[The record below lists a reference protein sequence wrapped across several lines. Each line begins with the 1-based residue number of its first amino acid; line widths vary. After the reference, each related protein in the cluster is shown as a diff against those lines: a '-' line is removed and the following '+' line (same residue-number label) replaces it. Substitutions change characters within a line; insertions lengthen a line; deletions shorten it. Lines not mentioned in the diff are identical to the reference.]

1 MTSVCES
8 DKIIIIKQARKEKTM
23 PVTSQKAKR
32 GRFIVIEGIDGSGK
46 STQISL
52 LAKKLGEMGRRVY
65 TTAEPTVSLTGG
77 MLRDALRGITQHTTC
92 EIAAMFLLDRISHNV
107 NPVNG
112 IEKFLASGVDVI
124 CDRYYY
130 SSLAYQGS
138 ETDFDWVLDMN
149 INCPEIRK
157 PDLCIFLDLE
167 PKKSLER
174 ISKNRM
180 VTEIYEELD
189 RLERYRKRYFDIFE
203 MLKFTDNIAII
214 DTARDIE
221 AVSAEVYSKVLEL
234 ER

>member
-1 MTSVCES
+1 MPFVP
-8 DKIIIIKQARKEKTM
+8 QKE
-23 PVTSQKAKR
+23 KR
-32 GRFIVIEGIDGSGK
+32 GRFIVVEGIDGSGK

-52 LAKKLGEMGRRVY
+52 LAKKLTEEGRRVY
-65 TTAEPTVSLTGG
+65 TTAVPTVSLTGG
-77 MLRDALRGITQHTTC
+77 MLRDALRGVTQHTTC

-112 IEKFLASGVDVI
+112 IEKFLSMGVDVI

-167 PKKSLER
+167 PDKSIER
-174 ISKNRM
+174 ISQNRLIK
-180 VTEIYEELD
+180 EIYEEKE
-189 RLERYRKRYFDIFE
+189 RLERYRKRYFEIFE

-214 DTARDIE
+214 DTNKEIS
-221 AVSAEVYSKVLEL
+221 AVAAEIYAEVSKLG
-234 ER
+234 

>member
-1 MTSVCES
+1 
-8 DKIIIIKQARKEKTM
+8 M
-23 PVTSQKAKR
+23 PFSAQKNKR

-52 LAKKLGEMGRRVY
+52 LAKRLTDEGRRVY

-77 MLRDALRGITQHTTC
+77 MLRDALRGVTQHTTC

-157 PDLCIFLDLE
+157 PDLCVFLDLE
-167 PKKSLER
+167 PDKCFDR

-180 VTEIYEELD
+180 VKEIYEEID
-189 RLERYRKRYFDIFE
+189 RLERYRKRYFEIFD

-214 DTARDIE
+214 DTNKEIN
-221 AVSAEVYSKVLEL
+221 AVAAEVYAKVAEL
-234 ER
+234 DV

>member
-1 MTSVCES
+1 MGFGN
-8 DKIIIIKQARKEKTM
+8 QKT
-23 PVTSQKAKR
+23 KR
-32 GRFIVIEGIDGSGK
+32 GRFIVVEGIDGSGK

-52 LAKKLGEMGRRVY
+52 LAKRLGEEGRKVY

-77 MLRDALRGITQHTTC
+77 MLRDALRGVTQHTTC

-157 PDLCIFLDLE
+157 PDLCIFFDLE
-167 PKKSLER
+167 PEQCLER
-174 ISKNRM
+174 ISKNRL
-180 VTEIYEELD
+180 VTEIYEEAD
-189 RLERYRKRYFDIFE
+189 RLTRYRKRYFEIFE

-214 DTARDIE
+214 NTNRDIE
-221 AVSAEVYSKVLEL
+221 SVANEVYEKVSALEV
-234 ER
+234 

>member
-1 MTSVCES
+1 
-8 DKIIIIKQARKEKTM
+8 M
-23 PVTSQKAKR
+23 PFSAQKAKR

-52 LAKKLGEMGRRVY
+52 LAKKLTEDGRKVY
-65 TTAEPTVSLTGG
+65 TTAEPTISLTGG
-77 MLRDALRGITQHTTC
+77 MLRDALRGVTQHTTC
-92 EIAAMFLLDRISHNV
+92 EIAAMFLLDRIAHNV

-167 PKKSLER
+167 PEKCFDR
-174 ISKNRM
+174 ISKNRLIK
-180 VTEIYEELD
+180 EIYEETE
-189 RLERYRKRYFDIFE
+189 RLERYRKRYFEIFD

-214 DTARDIE
+214 DTAKDIDSV
-221 AVSAEVYSKVLEL
+221 AAEVYAKVSEL
-234 ER
+234 DV

>member
-1 MTSVCES
+1 
-8 DKIIIIKQARKEKTM
+8 M
-23 PVTSQKAKR
+23 PFSAQKAKR

-52 LAKKLGEMGRRVY
+52 LAKRLGEDGRKVY
-65 TTAEPTVSLTGG
+65 TTAEPTISLTGG
-77 MLRDALRGITQHTTC
+77 MLRDALRGVTQHTTC
-92 EIAAMFLLDRISHNV
+92 EIAAMFLLDRIAHNV

-112 IEKFLASGVDVI
+112 IEKFLSSGVDVI

-167 PKKSLER
+167 PEKCFDR
-174 ISKNRM
+174 ISKNRL
-180 VTEIYEELD
+180 VKEIYEETE
-189 RLERYRKRYFDIFE
+189 RLERYRKRYFEIFD

-214 DTARDIE
+214 DTAKDIE
-221 AVSAEVYSKVLEL
+221 TVAAEVYAKVSEL
-234 ER
+234 NV

>member
-1 MTSVCES
+1 MPFSA
-8 DKIIIIKQARKEKTM
+8 QKT
-23 PVTSQKAKR
+23 KR

-52 LAKKLGEMGRRVY
+52 LAKRLTEDGRKVY
-65 TTAEPTVSLTGG
+65 TTAEPTISLTGG
-77 MLRDALRGITQHTTC
+77 MLRDALRGVTQHTTC
-92 EIAAMFLLDRISHNV
+92 EIAAMFLLDRIAHNV

-157 PDLCIFLDLE
+157 PDLCIFLDLDPE
-167 PKKSLER
+167 QCFDR
-174 ISKNRM
+174 ISKNRL
-180 VTEIYEELD
+180 VKEIYEETE
-189 RLERYRKRYFDIFE
+189 RLERYRKRYFEIFD

-214 DTARDIE
+214 DTAKDIN
-221 AVSAEVYSKVLEL
+221 AVAAEVYAKVSEL
-234 ER
+234 DV

>member
-1 MTSVCES
+1 
-8 DKIIIIKQARKEKTM
+8 M
-23 PVTSQKAKR
+23 PFSAQKAKR

-52 LAKKLGEMGRRVY
+52 LAKKLTEEGRKVY
-65 TTAEPTVSLTGG
+65 TTAEPTISLTGG
-77 MLRDALRGITQHTTC
+77 MLRDALRGVTQHTTC
-92 EIAAMFLLDRISHNV
+92 EIAAMFLLDRIAHNV

-167 PKKSLER
+167 PEKCFDR
-174 ISKNRM
+174 ISKNRL
-180 VTEIYEELD
+180 VKEIYEETE
-189 RLERYRKRYFDIFE
+189 RLERYRKRYFEIFD

-214 DTARDIE
+214 DTAKDIE
-221 AVSAEVYSKVLEL
+221 AVAADVYAKVSEL
-234 ER
+234 DV

>member
-1 MTSVCES
+1 
-8 DKIIIIKQARKEKTM
+8 M
-23 PVTSQKAKR
+23 PITAPKGKR

-52 LAKKLGEMGRRVY
+52 LAKKLNEDGRKVY

-77 MLRDALRGITQHTTC
+77 MLRDALRGVTQHTTC

-157 PDLCIFLDLE
+157 PDLCVFLDLD
-167 PKKSLER
+167 PDKCLDR
-174 ISKNRM
+174 ISKNRL
-180 VTEIYEELD
+180 VKEIYEEKE
-189 RLERYRKRYFDIFE
+189 RLERYRKRYFEIFE

-214 DTARDIE
+214 DTNKDIA
-221 AVSAEVYSKVLEL
+221 AVAAEVYKEVSKLDV
-234 ER
+234 

>member
-1 MTSVCES
+1 MHDNGS
-8 DKIIIIKQARKEKTM
+8 
-23 PVTSQKAKR
+23 KR

-46 STQISL
+46 STHIPL
-52 LAKKLGEMGRRVY
+52 LAKRLMADGRRVY

-77 MLRDALRGITQHTTC
+77 LLRDALSGITKKTTC
-92 EIAAMFLLDRISHNV
+92 EIASMFLLDRIFHNV

-112 IEKFLASGVDVI
+112 IEKFLSEGVDVI

-149 INCPEIRK
+149 LNCPEIRK

-167 PKKSLER
+167 TDKCIER

-180 VTEIYEELD
+180 VKEIYEEKD
-189 RLERYRKRYFDIFE
+189 RLDKYRKRYFDIFE
-203 MLKFTDNIAII
+203 MLKFTDNIAVL
-214 DTARDIE
+214 DTDRSIESIADDIYNLI
-221 AVSAEVYSKVLEL
+221 ADLEIKD
-234 ER
+234 

>member
-1 MTSVCES
+1 MN
-8 DKIIIIKQARKEKTM
+8 DKG
-23 PVTSQKAKR
+23 AKR

-46 STQISL
+46 STQIQL
-52 LAKKLGEMGRRVY
+52 LANRLTAAKRKVY

-77 MLRDALRGITQHTTC
+77 MLRDALRGVTKKTAC
-92 EIAAMFLLDRISHNV
+92 EIAAMFLLDRIFHNV

-157 PDLCIFLDLE
+157 PDICIFLDLD
-167 PKKSLER
+167 PDKCIER

-180 VTEIYEELD
+180 VTEIYEEKS
-189 RLERYRKRYFDIFE
+189 RLEKYRKRYFDIFE
-203 MLKFTDNIAII
+203 MLKFTDNIAVI
-214 DTARDIE
+214 DTDRSIESIADDIYGLVENLDIE
-221 AVSAEVYSKVLEL
+221 D
-234 ER
+234 

>member
-1 MTSVCES
+1 
-8 DKIIIIKQARKEKTM
+8 M
-23 PVTSQKAKR
+23 PFAAQKNKR

-52 LAKKLGEMGRRVY
+52 LAKKLTEDGRRVY
-65 TTAEPTVSLTGG
+65 TTAEPTVSMTGG
-77 MLRDALRGITQHTTC
+77 MLRDALRGVTQHTTC
-92 EIAAMFLLDRISHNV
+92 EIAAMFLLDRIAHNV

-167 PKKSLER
+167 PDKCLDR

-180 VTEIYEELD
+180 VKEIYEEID
-189 RLERYRKRYFDIFE
+189 RLERYRKRYFEIFD

-214 DTARDIE
+214 DTNKAIDEI
-221 AVSAEVYSKVLEL
+221 ADEVYSKVAEL
-234 ER
+234 DV

>member
-1 MTSVCES
+1 MT
-8 DKIIIIKQARKEKTM
+8 AM
-23 PVTSQKAKR
+23 PFSAQKAKR
-32 GRFIVIEGIDGSGK
+32 GKFIVIEGIDGSGK

-52 LAKKLGEMGRRVY
+52 LAKKLTEDGRRVY

-77 MLRDALRGITQHTTC
+77 MLRDALRGVTQHTTS
-92 EIAAMFLLDRISHNV
+92 EIAAMFLLDRIAHNV

-167 PKKSLER
+167 PDKCFDR

-180 VTEIYEELD
+180 VKEIYEETE
-189 RLERYRKRYFDIFE
+189 RLERYRKRYFEIFD

-214 DTARDIE
+214 DTNKDIN
-221 AVSAEVYSKVLEL
+221 AVAAEVYAKVSEL
-234 ER
+234 DA

>member
-1 MTSVCES
+1 
-8 DKIIIIKQARKEKTM
+8 M
-23 PVTSQKAKR
+23 PFSAQKAKR

-52 LAKKLGEMGRRVY
+52 LAKKLTEEGRKVY
-65 TTAEPTVSLTGG
+65 TTAEPTISLTGG
-77 MLRDALRGITQHTTC
+77 MLRDALRGVTQHTTC
-92 EIAAMFLLDRISHNV
+92 EIAAMFLLDRIAHNV

-167 PKKSLER
+167 PEKCLDR
-174 ISKNRM
+174 ISKNRL
-180 VTEIYEELD
+180 VKEIYEETE
-189 RLERYRKRYFDIFE
+189 RLERYRKRYFEIFD

-221 AVSAEVYSKVLEL
+221 EIAADVYAKVSEL
-234 ER
+234 DV

>member
-1 MTSVCES
+1 MT
-8 DKIIIIKQARKEKTM
+8 AM
-23 PVTSQKAKR
+23 PFSAQKAKR

-52 LAKKLGEMGRRVY
+52 LAKKLNEDGRKVY

-77 MLRDALRGITQHTTC
+77 MLRDALRGVTQHTTC
-92 EIAAMFLLDRISHNV
+92 EIAAMFLLDRIAHNV

-157 PDLCIFLDLE
+157 PDLCVFLDLE
-167 PKKSLER
+167 PEKCFDR
-174 ISKNRM
+174 ISKNRL
-180 VTEIYEELD
+180 VKEIYEETE
-189 RLERYRKRYFDIFE
+189 RLERYRKRYFEIFD

-214 DTARDIE
+214 DTGRDID
-221 AVSAEVYSKVLEL
+221 AVAADVYAKVSEL
-234 ER
+234 EV